1 LEALDLSNGQ
11 ILTDLLAQ
19 GGKNLL
25 AQNPGTT
32 PDERIE
38 SLFVSA
44 LCRVPTP
51 GELATAREL
60 LGTPATAQGMAD
72 LLWAVFMLP
81 EFQLIR

>member
-1 LEALDLSNGQ
+1 M
-11 ILTDLLAQ
+11 LAQ

-25 AQNPGTT
+25 VQDPGAT

-51 GELATAREL
+51 GELVMAREL
-60 LGTPATAQGMAD
+60 VGTPATAQGMAD